1 MAIKDCLPD
10 FPNQLRRVPCLLHGA
25 SVGLASR
32 PQNSWMAMLR
42 SKSLHWDCSVATKS
56 NHPPNQPLK
65 RQCKPYVDAATLREM
80 CNPFSGWIFFDK
92 TRCSWWFTQPN
103 PTKPTHLNTWV
114 PGICSSGIR
123 NKDRR
128 PSSWMDP
135 PSTNGYSR
143 WFASRW
149 LLGLGI
155 TTK

>member
-1 MAIKDCLPD
+1 MIACRISQTSCA
-10 FPNQLRRVPCLLHGA
+10 RVPCLLHGA

-42 SKSLHWDCSVATKS
+42 SKSLRWDCSVATKS
-56 NHPPNQPLK
+56 NHPPTNRSNGNLTL
-65 RQCKPYVDAATLREM
+65 RRCCNTARYATLSLAESFLTKRDA
-80 CNPFSGWIFFDK
+80 PDDS
-92 TRCSWWFTQPN
+92 PN

-143 WFASRW
+143 WFAGRW